1 MQGYAAC
8 GSDKQVAERRLVN
21 SIELEYTDHNGDNR
35 KGNTMYYI
43 SDLRE
48 GEMIHSIYFCK
59 TKQTLQTKAG
69 KNYYSMLLQDK
80 TGVVDAKVWDLNSG
94 IAHFEAM
101 DYIAVTAQVVSFQNN
116 LQLNV
121 KQVRKAQEG
130 EYRMED
136 YMPCSEF
143 DPDTMYQELSDI
155 MESIQN
161 PYLHRLLENLFVQ
174 DKEFTEKFKKHSAAK
189 SIHHGF
195 IGGLLQHTL
204 AVTKLCDFY
213 TKQYPILNRDL
224 LLTAAICHDL
234 GKIEELSDFPENDYT
249 DEGQLVG
256 HIVMCTVML
265 DRKIREIDGFPMTL
279 ENELKHCILA
289 HHGEMEFGSPKKPAL
304 IEALALAF
312 ADNTD
317 AKIQIFIEELNSKD
331 EGGNWLG
338 YNRNFESNLRATSK

>member
-1 MQGYAAC
+1 
-8 GSDKQVAERRLVN
+8 
-21 SIELEYTDHNGDNR
+21 
-35 KGNTMYYI
+35 MYYI
-43 SDLRE
+43 NELRE
-48 GEMIHSIYFCK
+48 GEMINAIYFCK
-59 TKQTLQTKAG
+59 TKQALQTKAG

-80 TGVVDAKVWDLNSG
+80 TGTIDAKVWDLNNG

-101 DYIAVTAQVVSFQNN
+101 DYIAVTAQVISFQNN

-130 EYRMED
+130 EYSVAD

-143 DPDTMYQELSDI
+143 DLDKMYQELLELMNSVKDL
-155 MESIQN
+155 
-161 PYLHRLLENLFVQ
+161 YLHQLLEGIFVQ
-174 DKEFTEKFKKHSAAK
+174 DKAFTDKFKKHSAAK

-213 TKQYPILNRDL
+213 ASQYPVLNRDL

-234 GKIEELSDFPENDYT
+234 GKVEELSDFPENDYT

-256 HIVMCTVML
+256 HIVMCTIML
-265 DRKIREIDGFPMTL
+265 DRKMKEIQGFPIKL
-279 ENELKHCILA
+279 GNELKHCVLA
-289 HHGEMEFGSPKKPAL
+289 HHGELEFGSPKKPAL
-304 IEALALAF
+304 IEALALSF

-317 AKIQIFIEELNSKD
+317 AKMQIFIEELKNKD
-331 EGGNWLG
+331 EGGNWMG
-338 YNRNFESNLRATSK
+338 FNRNFESNLRATSKPNA